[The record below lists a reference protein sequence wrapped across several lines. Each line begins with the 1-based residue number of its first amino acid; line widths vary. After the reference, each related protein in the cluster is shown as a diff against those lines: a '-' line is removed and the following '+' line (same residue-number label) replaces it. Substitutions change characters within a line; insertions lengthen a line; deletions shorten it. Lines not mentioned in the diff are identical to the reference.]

1 MPDIMKMK
9 PKESDGVD
17 SVIIVDGVPVVG
29 TDRYGTTSSTDPDPR
44 VHTTDFRN
52 RIRIQIFRGSVI
64 IVDGVPVVG
73 TDRYHQCCVSVTF

>member
-29 TDRYGTTSSTDPDPR
+29 TDRYYRSCG
-44 VHTTDFRN
+44 
-52 RIRIQIFRGSVI
+52 
-64 IVDGVPVVG
+64 
-73 TDRYHQCCVSVTF
+73 SVTFRYGSGSAAPYH

>member
-29 TDRYGTTSSTDPDPR
+29 TDRYRQRLRLRYLFPVKASDTTI
-44 VHTTDFRN
+44 
-52 RIRIQIFRGSVI
+52 IRLAYFMNMISYRMA
-64 IVDGVPVVG
+64 D
-73 TDRYHQCCVSVTF
+73 

>member
-29 TDRYGTTSSTDPDPR
+29 TDRYTTSLVDP
-44 VHTTDFRN
+44 
-52 RIRIQIFRGSVI
+52 
-64 IVDGVPVVG
+64 
-73 TDRYHQCCVSVTF
+73 

>member
-29 TDRYGTTSSTDPDPR
+29 TDRYGTTSVLDP
-44 VHTTDFRN
+44 
-52 RIRIQIFRGSVI
+52 
-64 IVDGVPVVG
+64 
-73 TDRYHQCCVSVTF
+73 

>member
-29 TDRYGTTSSTDPDPR
+29 TDRYHQWTVTLLY
-44 VHTTDFRN
+44 
-52 RIRIQIFRGSVI
+52 GS
-64 IVDGVPVVG
+64 GSAAP
-73 TDRYHQCCVSVTF
+73 

>member
-29 TDRYGTTSSTDPDPR
+29 TDRYCTIPTAYPGYYS
-44 VHTTDFRN
+44 
-52 RIRIQIFRGSVI
+52 G
-64 IVDGVPVVG
+64 
-73 TDRYHQCCVSVTF
+73 QCC